1 MKNIYPKWA
10 EALVQLESLEAL
22 TATATMF
29 GFLKGQGVDI
39 EDEGFCRPIIVKWLN
54 DAIHRSGA
62 REALQLL
69 NAC

>member
-29 GFLKGQGVDI
+29 GFLKWQGVDI
-39 EDEGFCRPIIVKWLN
+39 EDEEFCRPIIVKWLN
-54 DAIHRSGA
+54 DAMHKSGA